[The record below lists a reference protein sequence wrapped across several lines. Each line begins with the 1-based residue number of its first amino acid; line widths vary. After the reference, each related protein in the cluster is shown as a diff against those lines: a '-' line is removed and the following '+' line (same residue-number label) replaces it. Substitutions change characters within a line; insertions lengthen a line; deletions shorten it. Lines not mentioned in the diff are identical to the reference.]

1 MISISDI
8 LQYLSIKNIC
18 KSKGFIPYSQIKSR
32 KSVCLSLFL
41 FEKTLN
47 IPPYQL
53 KILVCAELVSRSVSF
68 KQGIGEGFFPDFPS
82 YTGKSFLAKEGKLSC
97 QG

>member
-1 MISISDI
+1 MIAISDI

-53 KILVCAELVSRSVSF
+53 KNLACAELAGAVLLVGNFS
-68 KQGIGEGFFPDFPS
+68 K
-82 YTGKSFLAKEGKLSC
+82 AKILK
-97 QG
+97 